1 MKTVARFFARAFF
14 KVFPFLKTVIKP
26 VSIDEVS
33 GLTKIKVADSEN
45 FSLDRKADIYGK
57 FHSDFNQDAYTAV
70 IPELYIYSL
79 PRGIVKN
86 GLEEIFTK
94 DKKVIKEIT
103 TQDVNPQIGQIF
115 PCNPVKRIHG
125 SVAYFNLSS
134 LEKCYGHFW
143 CEYIGQI
150 YLLYKSKIKPDYYV
164 FTQNLPF
171 QKQFISKLCEIF
183 DIPKDKI
190 LDFPK
195 GTIIKP
201 DTLIFT
207 SLINSRKW
215 VTCGSKSGWNKVYMP
230 HFIKD
235 LYKMLADSV
244 TANTE
249 YGEKIYVS
257 REKWSFR
264 KTTNEK
270 EVQDLVSRYGFVT
283 IHSED
288 FDLEEIISIFK
299 NAKYVIAVNGSGIA
313 PFYVTQKEQPK
324 LFLLYPEF
332 FPDTH
337 FKILS
342 SICGI
347 DFNFVRCSSVPEEGK
362 HPNEDDLT
370 VDLKGLKVFLDS
382 LS

>member
-1 MKTVARFFARAFF
+1 
-14 KVFPFLKTVIKP
+14 
-26 VSIDEVS
+26 
-33 GLTKIKVADSEN
+33 
-45 FSLDRKADIYGK
+45 
-57 FHSDFNQDAYTAV
+57 
-70 IPELYIYSL
+70 
-79 PRGIVKN
+79 
-86 GLEEIFTK
+86 
-94 DKKVIKEIT
+94 
-103 TQDVNPQIGQIF
+103 
-115 PCNPVKRIHG
+115 
-125 SVAYFNLSS
+125 
-134 LEKCYGHFW
+134 
-143 CEYIGQI
+143 
-150 YLLYKSKIKPDYYV
+150 
-164 FTQNLPF
+164 
-171 QKQFISKLCEIF
+171 
-183 DIPKDKI
+183 
-190 LDFPK
+190 
-195 GTIIKP
+195 
-201 DTLIFT
+201 
-207 SLINSRKW
+207 
-215 VTCGSKSGWNKVYMP
+215 MP

-235 LYKMLADSV
+235 LYKLLADSV
-244 TANTE
+244 STNTE
-249 YGEKIYVS
+249 YGERIYVS

-270 EVQDLVSRYGFVT
+270 EVQDLVSKYGFVT

-313 PFYVTQKEQPK
+313 PFFVTQKTQAK